1 MKKKLILIQLN
12 EINFDLV
19 KKYLRIYNFQNLKKI
34 YKNLLIT
41 KS

>member
-19 KKYLRIYNFQNLKKI
+19 KKYLKI
-34 YKNLLIT
+34 LIPILTLYLPAELL
-41 KS
+41 